1 MEKPLAAANAGEG
14 GCSGGTAFSRAS
26 SQRGG
31 TRPGALILGMVRN
44 PLPPAALPAAR
55 LGLGLGRGK
64 DPSWKLAKVEVDVCS
79 HQDRRDADGSL
90 PELGVFTHW
99 PFLGTW

>member
-31 TRPGALILGMVRN
+31 SRAEVLILGMVRN
-44 PLPPAALPAAR
+44 RLPGCLWGCEGEKILPA
-55 LGLGLGRGK
+55 
-64 DPSWKLAKVEVDVCS
+64 SWRRCRCS
-79 HQDRRDADGSL
+79 RC
-90 PELGVFTHW
+90 
-99 PFLGTW
+99 